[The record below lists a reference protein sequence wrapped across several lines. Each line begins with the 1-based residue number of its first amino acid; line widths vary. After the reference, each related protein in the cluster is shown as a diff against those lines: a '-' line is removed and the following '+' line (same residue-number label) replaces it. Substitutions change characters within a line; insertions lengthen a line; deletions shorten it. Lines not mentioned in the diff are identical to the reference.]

1 MDVRDP
7 VTEPPDADLVAA
19 VRRGD
24 ARAADVLVRRHFRSS
39 YAVALALL
47 GNPMDAEDVC
57 QDCFVRALERIE
69 DCRQPDRFVFWLHQI
84 VRNRAHNAR
93 EYRRVRSGPSVDEL
107 DVAGADDATR
117 LVESNETGDRLAAAL
132 ATLSPEQRQVLL
144 LKDMEDWDHRAIA
157 GSLGFSEGMSRQHL
171 FNARRLM
178 RERLRETAPEDG
190 SHD

>member
-7 VTEPPDADLVAA
+7 VTDPGDAELVAA

-47 GNPMDAEDVC
+47 GTPMDAEDVC
-57 QDCFVRALERIE
+57 QDAFVRALERIE
-69 DCRQPDRFVFWLHQI
+69 ECHRPERFVYWLHQI

-93 EYRRVRSGPSVDEL
+93 DYRRVRSGPSLEDHE
-107 DVAGADDATR
+107 VAGPDDATR
-117 LVESNETGDRLAAAL
+117 LAERNETGDRLLAAL
-132 ATLSPEQRQVLL
+132 EVLTAEQRQVLL

-157 GSLGFSEGMSRQHL
+157 GSLGISEGMSRQHL
-171 FNARRLM
+171 FNARRAM
-178 RERLRETAPEDG
+178 RERLAEAGPEKEAT
-190 SHD
+190 

>member
-1 MDVRDP
+1 VDVRDP
-7 VTEPPDADLVAA
+7 VTEPRDAELVAA

-24 ARAADVLVRRHFRSS
+24 SRAADALVRRHFRSS

-69 DCRQPDRFVFWLHQI
+69 DCRNPERFVYWLHQI

-93 EYRRVRSGPSVDEL
+93 DYRRVRSGPSL
-107 DVAGADDATR
+107 DDIEVAGADDATR
-117 LVESNETGDRLAAAL
+117 LAERNDMGARLAEAL
-132 ATLSPEQRQVLL
+132 ATLTPEQRQVLL

-157 GSLGFSEGMSRQHL
+157 VSLGISEGMSRQHL

-178 RERLRETAPEDG
+178 RERLKDTAPEGGG
-190 SHD
+190 S